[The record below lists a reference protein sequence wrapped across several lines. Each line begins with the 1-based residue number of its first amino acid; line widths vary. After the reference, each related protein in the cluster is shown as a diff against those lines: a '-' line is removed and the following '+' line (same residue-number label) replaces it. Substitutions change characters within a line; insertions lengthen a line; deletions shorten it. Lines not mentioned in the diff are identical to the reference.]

1 MAIIDNDGVQQ
12 LKDKAGNALTAI
24 YEKLDKN
31 GQFTQVSAA
40 FDVLFRL
47 LEEIETWDRPNI
59 QTSKPRSVVID
70 GQLYT
75 PQLGS

>member
-12 LKDKAGNALTAI
+12 LKEKAGNALTSI

-31 GQFTQVSAA
+31 GQFTQVSEE
-40 FDVLFRL
+40 FDFLFRL
-47 LEEIETWDRPNI
+47 LEEIDNWERPNI
-59 QTSKPRSVVID
+59 QNSKPKSVVID